1 MHEVCWRVDSSIR
14 QLKPNNG
21 HCLNS
26 KLAPGKAYPLAPSPR
41 VAALYAGAPSF
52 IPGVFIPMEKTSS
65 VRGYER
71 DRPSRTRYKPIP
83 GRLVADIRVGE
94 QSGKACHALRC
105 GNLED
110 LGIKDEYTKFVGG

>member
-26 KLAPGKAYPLAPSPR
+26 ILTSEEPR
-41 VAALYAGAPSF
+41 AITASHRMAALYAEDQSF
-52 IPGVFIPMEKTSS
+52 IAEDFIQMEKTSS

-105 GNLED
+105 GNLDD
-110 LGIKDEYTKFVGG
+110 LGFKDEYTKFVGG